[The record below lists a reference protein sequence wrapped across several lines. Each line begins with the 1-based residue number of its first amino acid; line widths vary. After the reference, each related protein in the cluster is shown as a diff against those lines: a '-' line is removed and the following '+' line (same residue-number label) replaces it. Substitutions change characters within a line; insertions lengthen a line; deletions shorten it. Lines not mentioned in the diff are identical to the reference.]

1 MFCGECGA
9 KNNNKDA
16 FCSECGAPLVHEET
30 SKQGDTTNVV
40 KTPKQPMSKKNKI
53 IIAIVAVVV
62 VLLGIGYK
70 VGSDA
75 TDPKKVAEDYI
86 QATISQ
92 DGDKLYKYLEIEG
105 DKTFVNKKVFKNLLK
120 DNKSDTSK
128 IENYK
133 ITDVEY
139 GEGKLTAEVK
149 FTYTM
154 KGSSKEKTSSIN
166 LIKEKEKKLLL
177 FDNWK
182 VSEDLS
188 STTIEDFTIKA
199 TKGSTVTYAGIK
211 LTSKYLDKDESTSK
225 LDVYVLPQV
234 FTVETKVKAIL
245 PNGMEI
251 EDEVT
256 PSSYRN
262 SFTISFDEDNLS
274 SAAKEKITTKAKS
287 ALTTVYT
294 NAISKKAFS
303 EFKSSF
309 EHGKLD
315 LSKFETNYTSFLSD
329 LEDWSTK
336 LTSIEFTNVS
346 IYDAEINEDGNLEV
360 EVKANYDYS
369 VTYTNWSDEVKTHE
383 DSDYS
388 YMTVVLAID
397 KNEYYVI
404 DAYDLEDY
412 FSKY

>member
-9 KNNNKDA
+9 KNNNQDA

-30 SKQGDTTNVV
+30 TKQGVTTNVV
-40 KTPKQPMSKKNKI
+40 KTPKKPMSKKNKI
-53 IIAIVAVVV
+53 IIAIVAAVV

-75 TDPKKVAEDYI
+75 TDPKKVADDYI

-92 DGDKLYKYLEIEG
+92 NGDKLYKYLEIEG
-105 DKTFVNKKVFKNLLK
+105 DKTFVSKKIFKNLLK
-120 DNKSDTSK
+120 ANKSSTSE

-133 ITDVEY
+133 ITDVKY
-139 GEGKLTAEVK
+139 GDGKLTAEVE

-154 KGSSKEKTSSIN
+154 KGSSKERTDSIN
-166 LIKEKEKKLLL
+166 LTKQKEKKLLF

-182 VSEDLS
+182 ISDDIS
-188 STTIEDFTIKA
+188 SLIQEDFTIKV
-199 TKGSTVTYAGIK
+199 TKGSTVTYAGVK

-234 FTVETKVKAIL
+234 FTAETKIKAVL
-245 PNGMEI
+245 PSGIEI

-256 PSSYRN
+256 PSSYRT
-262 SFTISFDEDNLS
+262 SYTVSFDEDNLS
-274 SAAKEKITTKAKS
+274 ASAKEKITTKAKS
-287 ALTTVYT
+287 ALTTIYT
-294 NAISKKAFS
+294 NAISKKTFS

-315 LSKFETNYTSFLSD
+315 LSDFETNYTSFLSD
-329 LEDWSTK
+329 LDDWSTK

-346 IYDAEINEDGNLEV
+346 IYDVEINEDGNLEV

-369 VTYTNWSDEVKTHE
+369 VTYTNWDDEVQTHE

-388 YMTVVLAID
+388 YMTVILAID